1 MAKEE
6 YKRTK
11 PHVNIGTIGHIAHG
25 KTMLTAAISR
35 ILAARGLAEEKS
47 YAEIAKGGVVRDAL
61 RIATVPA
68 SHIEYETENRHYSH
82 IDCPGHVDYIKNMI
96 TGAAQMDGAILV
108 VDATHGPMVQTRE
121 HIILAQQVDVPA
133 IVVFLNKV
141 DMIDDEELLELVE
154 MEVSELLSQY
164 GYPGDFTPM
173 IQGSALQ
180 ARDCGCGR
188 DECEFCGPIVE
199 LMRTIDSYI
208 PVPKREI
215 DKPFLMP
222 VDEEY
227 SIKGRGVV
235 IAGKIERG
243 VISVGDP
250 VEIVGLSERPSLSVV
265 TSIEMFGKSMKQA
278 QAGDDVG
285 CLLRGVD
292 LGQVRRGHVLAEPGS
307 IKVHSRLKA
316 EVYILTKK
324 EGGRHT
330 PFLTGYRPQL
340 YIRTMDVTGQ
350 VILPGERGM
359 AMPGDNVELEVQL
372 HRPVAAERGLRFAFR
387 DGGQTVGA
395 GVITEILD

>member
-1 MAKEE
+1 
-6 YKRTK
+6 
-11 PHVNIGTIGHIAHG
+11 
-25 KTMLTAAISR
+25 
-35 ILAARGLAEEKS
+35 
-47 YAEIAKGGVVRDAL
+47 
-61 RIATVPA
+61 
-68 SHIEYETENRHYSH
+68 
-82 IDCPGHVDYIKNMI
+82 
-96 TGAAQMDGAILV
+96 MDGAILV